1 MGRSKVDITE
11 LKLWQILLSGFSAA
25 SIAETITL
33 PLDTIKVQMHVYQYR
48 YTSGL
53 HCAASILKFEGVKG
67 LFKGLKAGIARQL
80 FFGTTRLGIYDV
92 VSAHLKKTR
101 GEENITLL
109 DKTLL
114 GVSSGGLAMII
125 ANPVDVIKIRFQ
137 SDSMANPRY
146 NGLFDAAKK
155 ITKQE
160 GVKGFYQSLYVNVI
174 RNSIKSGA
182 ELACYDETKTFILS
196 KEWMSDDIPLH
207 LLASC
212 NAGFLST
219 LISSPVDVIKSVYMN
234 GKKSWMGTTQPFNSV
249 AEVTRHIYKG
259 GGFKG
264 FYKGFVANCQR
275 TISWNI
281 LMFVVRE
288 QMLRLFYDGEKMGF

>member
-1 MGRSKVDITE
+1 MARSKVDISE

-25 SIAETITL
+25 AIAETVTL

-48 YTSGL
+48 YSSGL
-53 HCAASILKFEGVKG
+53 QCGASIVKFEGVKG

-80 FFGTTRLGIYDV
+80 FFGMTRLGIYDV
-92 VSAHLKKTR
+92 VSADLKKSK

-109 DKTLL
+109 DRIML
-114 GVSSGGLAMII
+114 GVGSGGLAMVI

-146 NGLFDAAKK
+146 SGLFDAAKK

-160 GVKGFYQSLYVNVI
+160 GFKGFYQSLPVNVI

-182 ELACYDETKTFILS
+182 ELACYDETKSFILK
-196 KEWMSDDIPLH
+196 KEWMSDNVPLH

-212 NAGFLST
+212 NAGFFAT
-219 LISSPVDVIKSVYMN
+219 FISSPVDVVKSVYMN
-234 GKKSWMGTTQPFNSV
+234 GKKSWMGTTQPFDSIS
-249 AEVTRHIYKG
+249 EVVRHVYRG

-281 LMFVVRE
+281 VMFIVRE
-288 QMLRLFYDGEKMGF
+288 QMLRLFYEGETMGF